1 MNYLE
6 PLPQQLT
13 NFLLFF
19 AFGFLAGFF
28 FRVIEFLRSLFS
40 KGKYALFVQDFL
52 FSVAVTVLMFVFLLV
67 YADGNVR
74 LNLIFASALGAAVFF
89 LTADRAVKK
98 VFGALS
104 AVFSKVVS
112 LVSAPFI
119 YLSKKLSKAVKKL
132 FERIKAQRKQKKP
145 PTEKKKEKKRQK
157 KVQKPENMRK
167 KHLKKHKKSL

>member
-19 AFGFLAGFF
+19 AFGFLAGFL
-28 FRVIEFLRSLFS
+28 FRVVELLRSLFS
-40 KGKYALFVQDFL
+40 KGKRALFLQDFL
-52 FSVAVTVLMFVFLLV
+52 FSVAVTILMFVFLLV

-74 LNLIFASALGAAVFF
+74 LNLIFASALGAAAFF
-89 LTADRAVKK
+89 LTADRAVKR

-104 AVFSKVVS
+104 AGFSRVIS

-119 YLSKKLSKAVKKL
+119 YIFQKSFQRPLRSFLSGKKRKGNRRS
-132 FERIKAQRKQKKP
+132 RQRKRKRKKSA
-145 PTEKKKEKKRQK
+145 KKKFKNLRICGK
-157 KVQKPENMRK
+157 NT
-167 KHLKKHKKSL
+167 